1 VEAGSQPYW
10 TGCCRPDRHFSF
22 RHVCCGMAFP
32 IPSHLPKKQ
41 PTDVSSAIL
50 ARISDASSKSL
61 NATLTESWITDLDES
76 IRAAKVSPC
85 LCLRPPS
92 PLITQLVPSN
102 SSMSEY
108 KETFHLST
116 PSSLPQSQ
124 FALAF
129 TLSGGT
135 QTTCPMQFPIPR
147 CVHPACSEDVGV
159 EGRAIFSQVSLRIS
173 SEH

>member
-1 VEAGSQPYW
+1 MEVEADSRPW
-10 TGCCRPDRHFSF
+10 TGCCRSDRHLSF
-22 RHVCCGMAFP
+22 RHVCCAMAFP

-50 ARISDASSKSL
+50 TRISDADSKSL
-61 NATLTESWITDLDES
+61 NSTLTESWITDLDES
-76 IRAAKVSPC
+76 IRAAKVSP
-85 LCLRPPS
+85 LSILPS
-92 PLITQLVPSN
+92 VPLITQLVLSN

-108 KETFHLST
+108 KQTFRPST
-116 PSSLPQSQ
+116 PSLPQQSQ

-147 CVHPACSEDVGV
+147 CVHAARPEDVSV
-159 EGRAIFSQVSLRIS
+159 QVRPTFSQASPRIS